1 MSILRAAYSLR
12 LSRHACVGEEVRA
25 YHKIVTDVELWGVP
39 KATAINGDHRKYPGS
54 GLRTPRALHLL
65 KKQPGLHPLY
75 CTVRVRGTDWL
86 IDPDVAVTVKL

>member
-12 LSRHACVGEEVRA
+12 LSHRACVAEEARA
-25 YHKIVTDVELWGVP
+25 YHKIVTDVDLWGVP
-39 KATAINGDHRKYPGS
+39 KGTVINGDQRKYPGS
-54 GLRTPRALHLL
+54 GLRTPRALHPL
-65 KKQPGLHPLY
+65 KKQPGLHLLY